1 MKHFLPAMVSAC
13 LLALT
18 APVSA
23 HWSTTFGGD
32 YAHISADGLTA
43 NDWSANAAIGVSLS
57 DLGLNFQGNAGY
69 ANVSADSVSQN
80 DLNGGLAAFWRN
92 DEFRMGASGAY
103 SAFNFGN
110 SETKHLI
117 NYGGFGEWFPGI
129 FTLGAKVGGFTG
141 SDGAGGL
148 YLGGE
153 TAAYP
158 LPNLALSATVDYA
171 DFNASGGFHDVDVS
185 PQVEWLFSEEIPV
198 SVYAGYTYVAISNL
212 PSGNIFFVGLRLY
225 TNGNGATTLM
235 DRQRTGTVGWG
246 ASFSPLSASL

>member
-1 MKHFLPAMVSAC
+1 VKSPGAVLGDFNFSNVTRGRNVKFLSVLFASAC
-13 LLALT
+13 AVVLA
-18 APVSA
+18 APASA
-23 HWSTTFGGD
+23 HFSGTLGGG
-32 YAHISADGLTA
+32 YAHISADGFTVNGWNA
-43 NDWSANAAIGVSLS
+43 NGAFAVSSS
-57 DLGLNFQGNAGY
+57 DDAFNFQGDAGY
-69 ANVSADSVSQN
+69 ANISVDSVSQN

-92 DEFRMGASGAY
+92 DKFRAGASGAY
-103 SAFNFGN
+103 SAFNVGN
-110 SETKHLI
+110 TETKHLI

-198 SVYAGYTYVAISNL
+198 SVYAGYTYVAVSNL
-212 PSGNIFFVGLRLY
+212 PSGNIFFAGLRLS
-225 TNGNGATTLM
+225 TATA
-235 DRQRTGTVGWG
+235 RRR
-246 ASFSPLSASL
+246 